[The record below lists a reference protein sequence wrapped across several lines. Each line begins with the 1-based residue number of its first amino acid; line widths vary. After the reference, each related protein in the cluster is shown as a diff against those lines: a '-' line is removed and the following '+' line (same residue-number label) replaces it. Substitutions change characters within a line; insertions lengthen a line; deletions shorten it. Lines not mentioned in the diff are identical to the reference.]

1 MIEYNIYI
9 EMSEQEEQRMNI
21 NEDLLCLDSI
31 ERILDKVK
39 HNYNPHCPFCGKV
52 QLLTEDN

>member
-1 MIEYNIYI
+1 
-9 EMSEQEEQRMNI
+9 MSEQEEQRMNI